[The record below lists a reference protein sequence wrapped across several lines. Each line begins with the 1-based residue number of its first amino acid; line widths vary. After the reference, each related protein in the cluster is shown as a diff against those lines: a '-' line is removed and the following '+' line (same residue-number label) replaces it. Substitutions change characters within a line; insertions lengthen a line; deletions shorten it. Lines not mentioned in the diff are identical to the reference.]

1 MEGFMAENDA
11 AFDGSM
17 VGRSSTVLAS
27 GGTALTQT
35 QTPLCRAAS
44 ATGGRTED
52 TFADAEPVVQE
63 RNQ

>member
-11 AFDGSM
+11 AFDAKHGWALFDRASIRWNGAHSDADAAM
-17 VGRSSTVLAS
+17 PGRL
-27 GGTALTQT
+27 GH
-35 QTPLCRAAS
+35 R
-44 ATGGRTED
+44 GRTED